1 MADRSA
7 IFGVLTTSAIAGTIA
22 ESLHRYTDDLP
33 EDSSRDI
40 RGVFNC
46 LLDIKAILR
55 DLDLAFQDPRF
66 NRSSRELLDD
76 IELGIGSCSR
86 SLRELDVIVARY
98 TSGRR
103 LASARRAWYE
113 IQESFHKADGY
124 ALVGRLEVHKTFL
137 LQLKGILQFKNGTGR
152 TETHRT
158 KEKVKYH
165 GESHERAA
173 RQVRDMED
181 HRRRYPEEKTYVYRC
196 PAPVPSPPYDAP
208 QQQRRTYV
216 PPGTFPPTPP
226 MEPQRRSF
234 TPGVGLTTSFPPT
247 PPMEPLRYHHM
258 SSPHGS
264 SHGSTHGSVH
274 GSSHGSPHGSVHGSR
289 PMSPETPMTPPSRY
303 APPPAP
309 SPMSS
314 PAGRSRGSGGL
325 GSALAAVPGS
335 KPSWWNGISDVPAP
349 GNVSPVSSGGSSG
362 GSSSGSRNVEGSQC
376 FGMPMDSLSMA
387 REEIEIIKVEFDND
401 LTLRLYRDESS
412 DAAKVVCTI
421 GPQFGVGSGDY
432 FNQRSAPNKFQT
444 FIDASLLTVSR
455 AGSSLHLKRRGIMWA
470 CLYFT
475 DIENMVLFYHT
486 FLALRFNGPNAPSPK
501 KSEYWLDGEE
511 LLFSAEI
518 DDAGYPHLLRVLRDR
533 DSGVVRLASANVEGE
548 FTDSTVWTAFI
559 TDYIGQ
565 PEWMHC
571 SRSNKIVLRTMRQF
585 AFTDYFD
592 TNTWKNFELRFMV
605 PGDAKAFETVI
616 NELRVPAVGGTP
628 Y

>member
-7 IFGVLTTSAIAGTIA
+7 IYGVLVTSDIAGTIA
-22 ESLHRYTDDLP
+22 DSLYHYTEDLP
-33 EDSSRDI
+33 EDSSREI
-40 RGVFNC
+40 RGVFKC
-46 LLDIKAILR
+46 LLDIKAVLR
-55 DLDLAFQDPRF
+55 DLDVSFQDPRF
-66 NRSSRELLDD
+66 NRSSRELLGD

-86 SLRELDVIVARY
+86 SLRELDNIVARY

-103 LASARRAWYE
+103 STSARRAWHE
-113 IQESFHKADGY
+113 IQASFLKADGY
-124 ALVGRLEVHKTFL
+124 SLAGRLEVHRTFL
-137 LQLKGILQFKNGTGR
+137 LQLKGVLQYKTGVSR
-152 TETHRT
+152 TESHRV
-158 KEKVKYH
+158 KEKMRYH
-165 GESHERAA
+165 AENHERAA
-173 RQVRDMED
+173 RQVREVED
-181 HRRRYPEEKTYVYRC
+181 YQRRYPEEKTYVYRY
-196 PAPVPSPPYDAP
+196 PASVPSPPYDAP
-208 QQQRRTYV
+208 QQQQGRTYV
-216 PPGTFPPTPP
+216 PPATFPPTPP
-226 MEPQRRSF
+226 MEPQRRTF
-234 TPGVGLTTSFPPT
+234 TPGVGLNTSFPPT

-274 GSSHGSPHGSVHGSR
+274 GSSHGSVHGSR
-289 PMSPETPMTPPSRY
+289 PMSPETPVTPPSRY

-314 PAGRSRGSGGL
+314 PSGRVRGSGGL

-335 KPSWWNGISDVPAP
+335 KPSWWNGISEAPIP
-349 GNVSPVSSGGSSG
+349 GNVSPVSSGSSG
-362 GSSSGSRNVEGSQC
+362 ASSSSGSRNVEGSQC
-376 FGMPMDSLSMA
+376 FGMAMDSLNMA

-401 LTLRLYRDESS
+401 LTLRLYRDEST
-412 DAAKVVCTI
+412 DASKVVCTI
-421 GPQFGVGSGDY
+421 GPQFGVSTGGY
-432 FNQRSAPNKFQT
+432 FDQRAAPNKFQT
-444 FIDASLLTVSR
+444 FIEARLLTVSR

-486 FLALRFNGPNAPSPK
+486 FLALRFNGPSAPSPK

-518 DDAGYPHLLRVLRDR
+518 DDAGHPHHLRVLQDR

-548 FTDSTVWTAFI
+548 FTDNTVWTAFI

-585 AFTDYFD
+585 SFTDYFD

-616 NELRVPAVGGTP
+616 NELRVPGVGGA